1 MMQEY
6 PRGLSYRPF
15 AIRFAFTANHSLDE
29 CKTLLTQTEVTPRK
43 GMRWLGAAYL
53 EFKFP
58 ITDGDVWTFDGAQ
71 GPRSS
76 MVVARGNFQ
85 RIDVNTTS
93 VIGYCD
99 ARFSLYITLLQ
110 TIIGVLIILVV
121 FFDGTLDELLASV
134 VIGLLWLLS
143 VFVNRALARRKA
155 QAAARTIDETLKR
168 SR

>member
-29 CKTLLTQTEVTPRK
+29 CKTLLTQAEVTPRK

-58 ITDGDVWTFDGAQ
+58 ITDGDMWTFDAAQ

-76 MVVARGNFQ
+76 MVVARGNL
-85 RIDVNTTS
+85 RRVDVNTTS
-93 VIGYCD
+93 VIGYSD

-110 TIIGVLIILVV
+110 TIIGVLIILV
-121 FFDGTLDELLASV
+121 FFDGTFDGLLASV
-134 VIGLLWLLS
+134 VIGLIWLLS

-155 QAAARTIDETLKR
+155 KALALTIEETLKR
-168 SR
+168 